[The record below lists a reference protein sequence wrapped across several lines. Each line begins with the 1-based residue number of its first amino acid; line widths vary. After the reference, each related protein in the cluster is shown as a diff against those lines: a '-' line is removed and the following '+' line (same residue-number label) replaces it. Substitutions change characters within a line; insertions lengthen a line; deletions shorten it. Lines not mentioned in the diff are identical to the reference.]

1 MGIEDIFRYHD
12 PDHLGIPLPPIYHQ
26 GINDFFEGKA
36 FLVWYYYD
44 GQWLKVA
51 AGD

>member
-1 MGIEDIFRYHD
+1 MKSDLFVEA
-12 PDHLGIPLPPIYHQ
+12 IYHQ
-26 GINDFFEGKA
+26 VLEDEYVGKA

-44 GQWLKVA
+44 GQWLEVA